1 MFYMG
6 VTAKSVR
13 KANLNSSEFQG
24 TFSNGEN
31 VFPIDASM
39 LNTKPRGPFF
49 WRVDAIN
56 EYGHVTKGNLWKFKV
71 KK

>member
-1 MFYMG
+1 MG

-13 KANLNSSEFQG
+13 KANLNSPEFQG

-56 EYGHVTKGNLWKFKV
+56 EYGHVMKGNLWKFKV
-71 KK
+71 RK